1 MQIRRDAME
10 KARMKSLLKIGSVG
24 LALLASPPL
33 HAQDA
38 LDRTDPT
45 QTERDVETPGFD
57 EAPVQLDFAPI
68 AIDRTIFDETSYDVG
83 AIVLDNLVAL
93 TPRDFA
99 DIVRDY
105 SARTL
110 SPGELNALG
119 ERIAA
124 RAREN
129 GYIFAAA
136 YIAPQS
142 LAGGVLRIRV
152 EEGAID
158 DIRIEGADDPA
169 IRAQLEPLRDGRPVT
184 LARLERQVLLAG
196 DLSGVYLRRPRYVRE
211 QGRGVLVVDAS
222 RSDFS
227 GRAELANDGS
237 QPIGPLRARI
247 DVDANGLISP
257 FDEVDFTYSTVP
269 SSPGELQYVRGRYGV
284 VLTPHGTE
292 FIATGSY
299 SATNPGAYLEER
311 RIFGESVSIGGEVRH
326 PLRRSRGFSLWLDAG
341 FEYRDLRQQR
351 FDALARHDRISVVRT
366 SLYARALAAG
376 GALRARLTLSQGLD
390 ILGATRRGDPLASRP
405 DASSDFTTLSA
416 WADWQRDMSGAFS
429 LALAA
434 RGQISSTPLLITE
447 DIGLGG
453 NSFLRGYNFSER
465 SGDNGVMGLA
475 ELRYDWDDA
484 FGLMRRM
491 QFYGYA
497 DGGVVGNLDGG
508 RGSGSLASG
517 GGGIRTDITRD
528 LDLDLE
534 LAIPLTGPRYDTD
547 DRSPRFNVSLSQS
560 F

>member
-1 MQIRRDAME
+1 
-10 KARMKSLLKIGSVG
+10 MKSLLKIGSAG
-24 LALLASPPL
+24 LALLASVPL
-33 HAQDA
+33 YAQDAQDA

-45 QTERDVETPGFD
+45 QEERAAETPGSE
-57 EAPVQLDFAPI
+57 EAPVQLDFVPI
-68 AIDRTIFDETSYDVG
+68 AIDLTIFDETSYDVG
-83 AIVLDNLVAL
+83 AVVLENLDAL
-93 TPRDFA
+93 KPGDFA
-99 DIVRDY
+99 DIVQEY

-110 SPGELNALG
+110 SPGELTALS

-124 RAREN
+124 RARDE
-129 GYIFAAA
+129 GYIFASAS
-136 YIAPQS
+136 IAPQS
-142 LAGGVLRIRV
+142 LTGGILRVRVDEGVIDEIRV
-152 EEGAID
+152 EGT
-158 DIRIEGADDPA
+158 DDPA

-184 LARLERQVLLAG
+184 LARLERQVLLA
-196 DLSGVYLRRPRYVRE
+196 DDIAGVYLRRPRYVRE

-227 GRAELANDGS
+227 ARAELANDGS

-269 SSPGELQYVRGRYGV
+269 TSPSELQYVRGRYGV
-284 VLTPHGTE
+284 VLTPQGTQ

-311 RIFGESVSIGGEVRH
+311 RIFGESVSIAGQLRH
-326 PLRRSRGFSLWLDAG
+326 PLRRSRAFSLWLDAE
-341 FEYRDLRQQR
+341 FEYRDLRQER
-351 FDALARHDRISVVRT
+351 FDMLARQDRIPVIRT
-366 SLYARALAAG
+366 SLYAQALAAG
-376 GALRARLTLSQGLD
+376 GALRGRLTLSQGLD
-390 ILGATRRGDPLASRP
+390 ILGATQRGDPLASRP
-405 DASSDFTTLSA
+405 DASPDFTTLSA
-416 WADWQRDMSGAFS
+416 WMDWQRGLSRSVS
-429 LALAA
+429 LVLAA
-434 RGQISSTPLLITE
+434 RGQISSDPLLITE

-453 NSFLRGYNFSER
+453 NRFLRGYNFGER
-465 SGDNGVMGLA
+465 SGDEGIMGFA

-484 FGLMRRM
+484 FGLVRRM

-547 DRSPRFNVSLSQS
+547 DKSPRLNVSVSQS

>member
-1 MQIRRDAME
+1 
-10 KARMKSLLKIGSVG
+10 MKSLLKIGSAG
-24 LALLASPPL
+24 LALLASVPL
-33 HAQDA
+33 HAQDAQDA

-45 QTERDVETPGFD
+45 QEERAAETPGSE
-57 EAPVQLDFAPI
+57 EAPVQLDFVPI
-68 AIDRTIFDETSYDVG
+68 AIDPTIFDETSYDVG
-83 AIVLDNLVAL
+83 AVVLENLDAL
-93 TPRDFA
+93 KPGDFA
-99 DIVRDY
+99 DIVQEY

-110 SPGELNALG
+110 SPGELTALS

-124 RAREN
+124 RARDE
-129 GYIFAAA
+129 GYIFASAS
-136 YIAPQS
+136 IAPQS
-142 LAGGVLRIRV
+142 LTGGILRVRVDEGVIDEIRV
-152 EEGAID
+152 EGT
-158 DIRIEGADDPA
+158 DDPA

-184 LARLERQVLLAG
+184 LARLERQVLLA
-196 DLSGVYLRRPRYVRE
+196 DDIAGVYLRRPRYVRE

-227 GRAELANDGS
+227 ARAELANDGS

-269 SSPGELQYVRGRYGV
+269 TSPSELQYVRGRYGV
-284 VLTPHGTE
+284 VLTPQGTQ

-311 RIFGESVSIGGEVRH
+311 RIFGESVSIAGQLRH
-326 PLRRSRGFSLWLDAG
+326 PLRRSRAFSLWLDAE
-341 FEYRDLRQQR
+341 FEYRDLRQER
-351 FDALARHDRISVVRT
+351 FDMLARQDRIPVIRT
-366 SLYARALAAG
+366 SLYAQALAAG
-376 GALRARLTLSQGLD
+376 GALRGRLTLSQGLD
-390 ILGATRRGDPLASRP
+390 ILGATQRGDPLASRP
-405 DASSDFTTLSA
+405 DASPDFTTLSA
-416 WADWQRDMSGAFS
+416 WMDWQRGLSRSVS
-429 LALAA
+429 LVLAA
-434 RGQISSTPLLITE
+434 RGQISSAPLLITE

-453 NSFLRGYNFSER
+453 NRFLRGYNFGER
-465 SGDNGVMGLA
+465 SGDEGIMGFA

-484 FGLMRRM
+484 FGLVRRM

-547 DRSPRFNVSLSQS
+547 DKSPRLNVSVSQS